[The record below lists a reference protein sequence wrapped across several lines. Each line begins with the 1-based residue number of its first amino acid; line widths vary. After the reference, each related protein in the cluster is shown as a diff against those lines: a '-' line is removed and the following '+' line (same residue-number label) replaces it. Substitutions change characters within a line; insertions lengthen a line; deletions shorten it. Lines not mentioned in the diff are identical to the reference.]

1 MKNASRLLATIVVFF
16 IVTGSAMAQGQGP
29 QKPSQPTPDQ
39 QEAMQ
44 ALAAAANPGPIHAEL
59 MKRAGDYT
67 TAATFYAPG
76 AEPQESAGTA
86 KLTSILGGRF
96 VEEENSGTSL
106 GQPYS
111 GLRLYGYNNGS
122 KQYEAIWIYDGS
134 TAVLVL
140 DGTSDDNGKTVRY
153 SGAFIGP
160 NGEKETLRVI
170 ITQQDADHFSVKL
183 LGESAGGATSTLET
197 IYTRTEKNAAVHS
210 LPRRESVSRR

>member
-1 MKNASRLLATIVVFF
+1 MKNVPSLAASIVALCFVA
-16 IVTGSAMAQGQGP
+16 GSGLAQGQSP
-29 QKPSQPTPDQ
+29 QKPSQPSDAQ
-39 QEAMQ
+39 VQAMQ
-44 ALAAAANPGPIHAEL
+44 ALAAAASPGPAHADL

-67 TAATFYAPG
+67 TTATFYAPG
-76 AEPQESAGTA
+76 TEPQESTGTA

-96 VEEENSGTSL
+96 LEEENSGVSF

-140 DGTSDDNGKTVRY
+140 DGTTEDSGKTVRY

-160 NGEKETLRVI
+160 NSEKETLRVT

-183 LGESAGGATSTLET
+183 LGEAPGSGTSTLET
-197 IYTRTEKNAAVHS
+197 VYTRTKKTAAAHPV
-210 LPRRESVSRR
+210 PRCGSVSRR